1 MRVALLC
8 PYALSVHGGAQEQ
21 VLAMSRELAARETT
35 LLVLA
40 PDGADTAH
48 YDTPA
53 RVLTIGRRAL
63 VPANGSRAPITLSP
77 HAPHLARRALATFA
91 PDVVH
96 VHEPVAPL
104 LGYGVLRAHEY
115 PIVGTFHRGGGGPAY
130 TLTRPLLRRLVRGI
144 DRPVAVSEAAARTI
158 EDAVGVR
165 ARVLFNGLE
174 TERFRAFPRE
184 HTTPPTV
191 LFVGRLEHR
200 KGAETLV
207 RAARLAGGRWR
218 TVIVGDGGDRAALE
232 AAAPPTVTFV
242 GAVDDEEKRRWLRRA
257 DVVVAPSLGG
267 ESFGLVVLEPMAA
280 EVRVVAS
287 RIDGYVE
294 AAGGCA
300 TLFTPGDA
308 DALASAI
315 VTALARDDEAVARA
329 RAHAEAW
336 SMSALVDRYE
346 EEYAA
351 AREQFSRAT

>member
-1 MRVALLC
+1 MRVALIS
-8 PYALSVHGGAQEQ
+8 PYALSVHGGVQEQ
-21 VLAMSRELAARETT
+21 VLAMSRELGRRGASV
-35 LLVLA
+35 LVLT
-40 PDGADTAH
+40 PDAADTAT

-53 RVLTIGRRAL
+53 RVVTIGRRAL
-63 VPANGSRAPITLSP
+63 VPANGSRAPITVSRG
-77 HAPHLARRALATFA
+77 APSLARRALATFA

-104 LGYGVLRAHEY
+104 LAYGVLHAHEY
-115 PIVGTFHRGGGGPAY
+115 PTVGTFHRGGGGPAY
-130 TLTRPLLRRLVRGI
+130 TLTRPLLQRLVRGI
-144 DRPVAVSEAAARTI
+144 DRAVAVSDAAARTI
-158 EDAVGVR
+158 ESAVGLTP
-165 ARVLFNGLE
+165 RVLFNGLE
-174 TERFRAFPRE
+174 TDRFREFTRE

-200 KGAETLV
+200 KGAETVV

-218 TVIVGDGGDRAALE
+218 TVIVGDGGDRSTLAAG
-232 AAAPPTVTFV
+232 AASSVTFV
-242 GAVDDEEKRRWLRRA
+242 GAVSDEEKRRWLRRA

-287 RIDGYVE
+287 RIEGYVE

-300 TLFTPGDA
+300 TLFAPGDA

-315 VTALARDDEAVARA
+315 VTALARDDDAVARA

-336 SMSALVDRYE
+336 SMSALVDAYE

-351 AREQFSRAT
+351 ARETFSALT